1 MGIEKTVFNSVLIDV
16 MDYEAMDY
24 HRLLDSPNWCLKGP
38 QKPILV
44 PIKSLVQISVEFI
57 QRNRRLKPL

>member
-24 HRLLDSPNWCLKGP
+24 HRLLDSPN
-38 QKPILV
+38 
-44 PIKSLVQISVEFI
+44 
-57 QRNRRLKPL
+57 